1 MSGRICQAGPRIAN
15 LATLAACAFVLALPA
30 CGEAATPTPLV
41 EKAQSAGIG
50 ETLQSEEFEIALL
63 DLPEMRDQVGG
74 NVEGDLTPRFANGMF
89 VVITVQLTN
98 HAEESRILPARVFQV
113 MDEQGRSFKV
123 EHGWIHRD
131 FVWADERWMSDE
143 NYIPQNFLD
152 SGATRDG
159 PLIYDI
165 AKDSTGLSLVIEDG
179 DASIDLGF

>member
-1 MSGRICQAGPRIAN
+1 MSGRCGQARTRDALRAG
-15 LATLAACAFVLALPA
+15 LAACALMLTLAA

-41 EKAQSAGIG
+41 VKADSAGVG
-50 ETLQSEEFEIALL
+50 EMLQSQEFEITLL

-74 NVEGDLTPRFANGMF
+74 NVKGDLTPRFANGMF
-89 VVITVQLTN
+89 VVLTVQVTN
-98 HAEESRILPARVFQV
+98 HADESRILPARVFQV
-113 MDEQGRSFKV
+113 RDEQDRSFRV

-131 FVWADERWMSDE
+131 FVWADERWMSDD

>member
-1 MSGRICQAGPRIAN
+1 MNARFGQVRSRVLGHAC
-15 LATLAACAFVLALPA
+15 LAACALALTLAA

-41 EKAQSAGIG
+41 VKAESAGVG
-50 ETLQSEEFEIALL
+50 ETLDSEEFEVTLL

-89 VVITVQLTN
+89 IVITVQLTN
-98 HAEESRILPARVFQV
+98 HAEESRILPAKVFQV
-113 MDEQGRSFKV
+113 MDEQGRSFRV

-143 NYIPQNFLD
+143 NYLPQNFLN

-159 PLIYDI
+159 PLIYDV
-165 AKDSTGLSLVIEDG
+165 AKDSAGLRLVIEGAD
-179 DASIDLGF
+179 DFIDLGF